1 MRQLLAGDLCNF
13 LSEELFNCTET
24 FASNL
29 F

>member
-1 MRQLLAGDLCNF
+1 MRQLVASDPRNF

-29 F
+29 S